1 MANLLGIDDEVE
13 LFICLILTKVVLAVS
28 TILLPFTWL
37 LSPAFVGLL
46 CKYSNSRWIRR
57 QPIEKKQMFRL
68 LITVQC
74 WIEWMLATYYHWYNG
89 SCPHV
94 ELIFLRFV
102 DPDELPDIVYCFEE
116 WEHIVSIVRLVCYY
130 ETDKFK
136 DKQNK
141 GIIITYQ
148 ISLSSIEFG
157 LFTLIGPSNLSNVGA
172 NLKKKL
178 ININKWQIYYPNRKT
193 NHDELESKVYC
204 CDVLWQQHTY
214 YRY

>member
-1 MANLLGIDDEVE
+1 MFDFDKSGVGSIHHLAAIY
-13 LFICLILTKVVLAVS
+13 LIIITNIRGLIVQIFQFSLDT
-28 TILLPFTWL
+28 T
-37 LSPAFVGLL
+37 PAYW
-46 CKYSNSRWIRR
+46 K
-57 QPIEKKQMFRL
+57 KKQMFRL

-141 GIIITYQ
+141 GIIITHQ

-172 NLKKKL
+172 N
-178 ININKWQIYYPNRKT
+178 
-193 NHDELESKVYC
+193 
-204 CDVLWQQHTY
+204 
-214 YRY
+214 